1 MEAKTWIIQWMSN
14 NCGVSQEEISKN
26 TAVNFFDQE
35 YIDSFAFIMFIGE
48 IEEVFGV
55 TFDNE
60 QFEDRAFSTID
71 GLAQCIEKNRKD
83 RT

>member
-1 MEAKTWIIQWMSN
+1 MDAKEWIIKWMADNS
-14 NCGVSQEEISKN
+14 GVSEEEISKN
-26 TAVNFFDQE
+26 STANFFEKE

-48 IEEVFGV
+48 IEEAFGV

-60 QFEDRAFSTID
+60 QFEDRLFSTID
-71 GLAQCIEKNRKD
+71 GLAECIELNRKD

>member
-1 MEAKTWIIQWMSN
+1 MEAKQWIIDWMAN
-14 NCGVSQEEISKN
+14 NSGVSREEISQN
-26 TAVNFFDQE
+26 AASNFFEAE

-60 QFEDRAFSTID
+60 QFEDRTFATID
-71 GLAQCIEKNRKD
+71 GLAECIERG
-83 RT
+83 RTSGK